1 MHAGLGPA
9 SIIHASFFSQIYL
22 GLHCRQSKWVHGLHT
37 NWNQGERRSHM
48 SQRIQDWWNPCGM
61 SQGKGWVGL
70 TVCWWC
76 QRKAGNLE
84 YIYIILYIIY
94 ITYIAYIYISISI
107 YRYIYRYTNIE
118 MRSPSLVITILQ
130 RFFSSISQW
139 DWQTPGWSQWTSHG
153 VSDWNYIGKTF
164 VPYIYMQYIYIYAI
178 YIYTYIYPSEVSNF
192 ESKTANIYTYIYIY
206 NR

>member
-37 NWNQGERRSHM
+37 NWNQGERRSQM
-48 SQRIQDWWNPCGM
+48 SQRIQDWWSPCGM

-76 QRKAGNLE
+76 HREKLE
-84 YIYIILYIIY
+84 TWNIYIILLL
-94 ITYIAYIYISISI
+94 YIY
-107 YRYIYRYTNIE
+107 YYLYIYLSIDIFIDIQIQRWGAHHLL
-118 MRSPSLVITILQ
+118 SP
-130 RFFSSISQW
+130 FCISQW
-139 DWQTPGWSQWTSHG
+139 DWQTPGWSKWTSRTSHG

-164 VPYIYMQYIYIYAI
+164 VPYIYMQYIYIYI
-178 YIYTYIYPSEVSNF
+178 YIYTYIYIYIPVKFRISNRRLP
-192 ESKTANIYTYIYIY
+192 TYIHISISIQ
-206 NR
+206 